1 MQNLRKTNETG
12 RSMLEMLGVL
22 AIIGVLSVAGVAW
35 FHPGPGWNNSGYLLL
50 KYEGCGW
57 PYDGKLGTDKKTC
70 CSVEGYAWRDAYVGY
85 NDVKTQICG
94 CPMPNDGTTHAP
106 VLGTDGKTCCRDG
119 LTWYDANRN
128 YTAASLYC
136 GGCPEDGK
144 VGKDSKTCCKD
155 GKYWHDYEVG
165 YFYESEVCQG
175 IYPPPPKSDGG
186 FLI

>member
-12 RSMLEMLGVL
+12 RSMVEMLGVL

-57 PYDGKLGTDKKTC
+57 PYDGK
-70 CSVEGYAWRDAYVGY
+70 
-85 NDVKTQICG
+85 
-94 CPMPNDGTTHAP
+94 
-106 VLGTDGKTCCRDG
+106 
-119 LTWYDANRN
+119 
-128 YTAASLYC
+128 
-136 GGCPEDGK
+136 

-175 IYPPPPKSDGG
+175 IYPPAQIGRGIFNIKTDCRPIEVMLGVALADRLNHWPNNA
-186 FLI
+186 FLIVSGGA